1 MVTNSEDEN
10 HFTKDKHKN
19 VIRAGNVPSNTID
32 DTTTSAILSDELVAI
47 RGRHEEE
54 KRQLINTNN
63 ELRRRNEELELHCL
77 QLQRLAS
84 SSNISAGANKNQ
96 THIDDEEE
104 ISFPATSRDDD
115 EDGDTSKLIAALRE
129 QLRQAEHKAS
139 VLSDRLHIVKESG
152 ESVIQS
158 LNEELA
164 DVAEDRARVESAL
177 MKELSEVDTKRRSE
191 RNEYQKRIEEWISHD
206 ANMKMEV
213 ENYQLRIESLLETI
227 SLMGVSSDDTDN
239 ITTTSSSWEDEKA
252 QQDIMLKDLTNYID
266 LLGGNTKNSK
276 RNRSLLMTIND
287 EFDLLNADP
296 NTADDMLRYYRA
308 RPEMKDFTI
317 KSELPR
323 MDYEVLT
330 IDKTGKDVKLI
341 ATDEIRTYF
350 ASLESKPGGL
360 DEEVDI
366 ILRAANQ
373 SILADPLSMLT
384 TEGGLVHSGSFH
396 STVIA
401 TECKF
406 KLDLRREGERRV
418 RVDCQL
424 AISVPSGL
432 DGGCSNTKEPFG
444 GEEKEMSSA
453 TLELARANLVIQFS
467 PSPFATPSGPLA
479 KYELLSIIPTIAD
492 YEEGTDNAK
501 ALDLAASALAKHTH
515 IQCSGDGENTD
526 VVADDTT
533 RSNVKD
539 RFLSRVV
546 KQFTSS
552 TLE

>member
-1 MVTNSEDEN
+1 MVTNSEAEGHVTN
-10 HFTKDKHKN
+10 DKHIN
-19 VIRAGNVPSNTID
+19 EIRAGNVSFNTID

-54 KRQLINTNN
+54 KRQLINTNS
-63 ELRRRNEELELHCL
+63 ELRRRNEELELRCL
-77 QLQRLAS
+77 QLQRLTS
-84 SSNISAGANKNQ
+84 TSNGGANKIQ
-96 THIDDEEE
+96 IHDDDEEE
-104 ISFPATSRDDD
+104 ISFRTTSRDDD
-115 EDGDTSKLIAALRE
+115 EDGDTSKLIATLQE
-129 QLRQAEHKAS
+129 KLRQAEQRAS
-139 VLSDRLHIVKESG
+139 VLSERLHIVKESG

-164 DVAEDRARVESAL
+164 DIAEDRARVESAL

-213 ENYQLRIESLLETI
+213 ENYQLRIESLLETVR
-227 SLMGVSSDDTDN
+227 LMGVSYDDTDN
-239 ITTTSSSWEDEKA
+239 IATTSSSWEDEKA
-252 QQDIMLKDLTNYID
+252 QQDIMLKDLINYID

-276 RNRSLLMTIND
+276 RNRSLLLTIND
-287 EFDLLNADP
+287 EFNLLNADP
-296 NTADDMLRYYRA
+296 NTVDDMLRYYRA

-323 MDYEVLT
+323 MDYEVMT
-330 IDKTGKDVKLI
+330 IDETGKDIKLV

-432 DGGCSNTKEPFG
+432 DGGCSNTKEPFE

-467 PSPFATPSGPLA
+467 PSPFATPSGPLV
-479 KYELLSIIPTIAD
+479 KYELLSIIPTITD

-501 ALDLAASALAKHTH
+501 ALDLAASVLARDKHTH
-515 IQCSGDGENTD
+515 IQCSGEEKE
-526 VVADDTT
+526 VVADATT

-539 RFLSRVV
+539 IFLSRV

>member
-1 MVTNSEDEN
+1 
-10 HFTKDKHKN
+10 
-19 VIRAGNVPSNTID
+19 
-32 DTTTSAILSDELVAI
+32 L
-47 RGRHEEE
+47 
-54 KRQLINTNN
+54 
-63 ELRRRNEELELHCL
+63 ELRCL
-77 QLQRLAS
+77 QLQRIAS
-84 SSNISAGANKNQ
+84 SSNLTAGANKIQ

-104 ISFPATSRDDD
+104 ISFPTTSRDDD
-115 EDGDTSKLIAALRE
+115 EDGDTSKLIATL
-129 QLRQAEHKAS
+129 QGKLRQAEQRAS

-164 DVAEDRARVESAL
+164 DIAEDRARVESVL

-213 ENYQLRIESLLETI
+213 ENYQLRIESLLETVR
-227 SLMGVSSDDTDN
+227 LMGVSSDDTDN

-252 QQDIMLKDLTNYID
+252 QQYMLADLTNYID

-287 EFDLLNADP
+287 EFNLSNANP
-296 NTADDMLRYYRA
+296 NIVDDMLRYYRA

-323 MDYEVLT
+323 MDYEALT
-330 IDKTGKDVKLI
+330 IDETGKDIKLV

-350 ASLESKPGGL
+350 SSLESKPGGL

-432 DGGCSNTKEPFG
+432 DGGCSNTKEPFE

-479 KYELLSIIPTIAD
+479 KYELLSIIPTITD
-492 YEEGTDNAK
+492 YEEGTNNAK
-501 ALDLAASALAKHTH
+501 ALNLAASVLARDKHTH
-515 IQCSGDGENTD
+515 IQCSGDDTD
-526 VVADDTT
+526 VVADE
-533 RSNVKD
+533 SVKD
-539 RFLSRVV
+539 RFLSRV
-546 KQFTSS
+546 KLFTSS